1 MEMRQ
6 RQPVLYNAEQALD
19 ILLQSDDED
28 IDEVLDSEP
37 ESSSEESD
45 FDDNVQVNAEIDL
58 PPALDME
65 EEMAILPEERTK
77 RRRVKGPTVS
87 LDTAIDESNY
97 KEFDPP
103 IPRPIL
109 QSEVDKVPYKWEE
122 SSVRTGR
129 ANAANTQ
136 KLKAQPQKGCRGKT
150 SAVLIWKQFITSQI
164 IALIL

>member
-28 IDEVLDSEP
+28 IGEVLDSEP

-45 FDDNVQVNAEIDL
+45 FDDNIQVNAEIDL

-65 EEMAILPEERTK
+65 EEMPILPEERTK

-97 KEFDPP
+97 KEFDPAN
-103 IPRPIL
+103 
-109 QSEVDKVPYKWEE
+109 
-122 SSVRTGR
+122 SSS
-129 ANAANTQ
+129 N
-136 KLKAQPQKGCRGKT
+136 
-150 SAVLIWKQFITSQI
+150 ITK
-164 IALIL
+164 